1 MLALVCGLAVMVTAG
16 GAQEHTEIAL
26 AAAAWSADL
35 KPLGFKYDDGRLTHR
50 GQLGIFYTAS
60 GQLVAYFLVGSNPP
74 VLERRDVM
82 SETDPYQ
89 IKVVVFD
96 GGSGRI
102 IRQKL
107 LPGRFGATRM
117 VSADN
122 GEFLVRSAQ
131 TLLKYSPDLRVLKGR
146 HLPEFTLNLP
156 YIMNDPGEFSP
167 GGRHFVLNHLDDP
180 FSTVGVFDGR
190 TLAAGATAH
199 DDYFTEF
206 SISDSGIARMDG
218 RQEHVM
224 YRAFDGPWKAIT
236 DRKALQCAP
245 RSSAFVHLLD
255 EQTFVATCG
264 RRLTLLTL
272 AGQVLM
278 SDQAE
283 KNEDFGEHVAIT
295 RDGRFFALAAL
306 QWDYGYMGV
315 PFLRP
320 RKARILVYD
329 AVNHH
334 RLASLNVEPAP
345 KGVLEY
351 AVSPDGTRLA
361 IMLDDQLRV
370 VSIPAQ

>member
-1 MLALVCGLAVMVTAG
+1 MIALACGLALMFAAAA
-16 GAQEHTEIAL
+16 AQERRDL
-26 AAAAWSADL
+26 AVAPAWSADL
-35 KPLGFKYDDGRLTHR
+35 KALGFKYDDPRLSHR

-74 VLERRDVM
+74 VLERREVM

-107 LPGRFGATRM
+107 LPGRFGLTTM
-117 VSADN
+117 VSGDS
-122 GEFLVRSAQ
+122 GDFLVRSAQ
-131 TLLKYSPDLRVLKGR
+131 TLLKYSPELRVLKGR
-146 HLPEFTLNLP
+146 HLPEFTLNVP
-156 YIMNDPGEFSP
+156 YIINDPGEFSP
-167 GGRHFVLNHLDDP
+167 SGRHFVLNHLDDP

-218 RQEHVM
+218 RQQHIM
-224 YRAFDGPWKAIT
+224 YRAFDGPWKAIA
-236 DRKALQCAP
+236 DRKALQCVATNA
-245 RSSAFVHLLD
+245 AFVHLLD
-255 EQTFVATCG
+255 EQTIVATCG

-278 SDQAE
+278 SERAE

-295 RDGRFFALAAL
+295 RSGHFFALAAL
-306 QWDYGYMGV
+306 EWDYSYMGV
-315 PFLRP
+315 PVVRP
-320 RKARILVYD
+320 RKARIFVYD
-329 AVNHH
+329 AVNRR
-334 RLASLNVEPAP
+334 RLASVSVEPTP

-361 IMLDDQLRV
+361 IMRDDQLQIIP
-370 VSIPAQ
+370 IPAQ